1 MMGEFHF
8 HNVFDKDGNAQVQV
22 GANSRAHRRSNRF
35 FFFAL
40 TGTQY
45 ASFGEYNDV
54 F

>member
-8 HNVFDKDGNAQVQV
+8 HNVFGNDGDAQV

-54 F
+54 S